1 MLKGFDIPRLPF
13 AVFQRTQDLH
23 APRQTVTAW
32 RTPAAGLAREKL
44 FQVAHQRNHANLVVY
59 CHRQCSTETAAGFT
73 DALEVHRQIEVIG
86 GQEVGARAAWLPGF
100 ETQTVTHATGVI
112 FQNFTCGGTKRQLP
126 NAWVFHPAGEAHQFG
141 PGVVTFAG
149 GDPLVPVNAVR
160 QNGRHVTQGF
170 YVVNAGRFAPYA
182 G

>member
-1 MLKGFDIPRLPF
+1 MVHR
-13 AVFQRTQDLH
+13 
-23 APRQTVTAW
+23 
-32 RTPAAGLAREKL
+32 
-44 FQVAHQRNHANLVVY
+44 
-59 CHRQCSTETAAGFT
+59 HRQRGAKTAAGFT
-73 DALEVHRQIEVIG
+73 DVLEVHWQIEMIG
-86 GQEVGARAAWLPGF
+86 SQEVGPSTTWLPGF